1 MLAYVLEESGPSL
14 EEVARPEPLADEAL
28 IRVRLAGI
36 CATDLELIRG
46 YMNFR
51 GVLGHEFVGEVAGP
65 EAHPLLGRRVVGEI
79 NCGCGS
85 CAWCARGMERHCP
98 GRSVLGILD
107 RPGVFAEYTCLP
119 SRNLHP
125 VPDAVE
131 DEAAV
136 FCEPLAACFEVIE
149 QFPEIVEREVLVIGD
164 GRLGLLQAKVLHAAG
179 ARVGLLGRHPEK
191 MALLAPYEIPAWSE
205 PAQAACSGGDR
216 WPVVIEASGAADGFS
231 LAVSK
236 TKPRG
241 VVVLKST
248 VASDARLNLSSL
260 VVDEITV
267 LGSRCGPFEPAIEA
281 LEAGELGLSS
291 MIHGRYALRNAP
303 EALENARE
311 KGILKVL
318 LQP

>member
-1 MLAYVLEESGPSL
+1 MLAYVLEENGPSL
-14 EEVARPEPLADEAL
+14 EEVALPEPLADEAL
-28 IRVRLAGI
+28 IRVKLAGI

-65 EAHPLLGRRVVGEI
+65 EAHPLLGQRVVGEI

-107 RPGVFAEYTCLP
+107 RHGVFAEYTCLP
-119 SRNLHP
+119 SRNLH
-125 VPDAVE
+125 VLPDAVE

-164 GRLGLLQAKVLHAAG
+164 GRLGLLQAQVLRAAG
-179 ARVGLLGRHPEK
+179 AGVGLLGRHQEK

-205 PAQAACSGGDR
+205 PAQAVCSDGER
-216 WPVVIEASGAADGFS
+216 WPVVIEATGAADGFS

-248 VASDARLNLSSL
+248 VASEARLNLSSV

-267 LGSRCGPFEPAIEA
+267 LGSRCGLFEPAIRA
-281 LEAGELGLSS
+281 LEAGAIHTSS
-291 MIHGRYALRNAP
+291 MIHGRYSLRNAP
-303 EALENARE
+303 EALEKARE
-311 KGILKVL
+311 KGTLKVL
-318 LQP
+318 LRP